1 LYKLKRKYEFF
12 GGNSMFCSKC
22 GAQLPDGAAFC
33 GSCGNPTGANAQQPK
48 QASGN
53 ALNGMPPIL
62 GNLLKRVIGFFTG
75 TRQEAVVLDS
85 VKDTTWSG
93 AILAGVGILVF
104 VLTQLVNASAPVRSY
119 WQLFGADFGDAFE
132 AASETTA
139 LGAAFLLSLLFAVV
153 YAGALVGMTFVMVKM
168 FKGNLSFLN
177 VVNIAAYASLPV
189 VAICIPNMLF
199 GLLWGVLPMILFAAA
214 MMASFYLI
222 YRTVS
227 EVCGAKN
234 GFVPYTVF
242 VVAMLLVVG
251 LGAYFIMSGT
261 LNVEELFRF

>member
-1 LYKLKRKYEFF
+1 
-12 GGNSMFCSKC
+12 MFCSKC

-93 AILAGVGILVF
+93 AILAGVGVLVF
-104 VLTQLVNASAPVRSY
+104 IFTQLLNAVHFLRSY
-119 WQLFGADFGDAFE
+119 LQVMGLDYGDAQKM
-132 AASETTA
+132 ASRNAEIWP
-139 LGAAFLLSLLFAVV
+139 AFWMSLLFAVV
-153 YAGALVGMTFVMVKM
+153 YAVVLVGGTFLMVKM
-168 FKGNLSFLN
+168 LKGNLSILN

-189 VAICIPNMLF
+189 IAISILNLVF
-199 GLLWGVLPMILFAAA
+199 GFIWGLLPMILFAAA
-214 MMASFYLI
+214 VACSLYLI
-222 YRTVS
+222 YRAVS
-227 EVCGAKN
+227 EACGAKN
-234 GFVPYTVF
+234 AFVPFALTSTLVM
-242 VVAMLLVVG
+242 VVLG
-251 LGAYFIMSGT
+251 WGAYAVFSAATGA
-261 LNVEELFRF
+261 

>member
-1 LYKLKRKYEFF
+1 
-12 GGNSMFCSKC
+12 MFCSKC

-93 AILAGVGILVF
+93 AILAGVGVLVF
-104 VLTQLVNASAPVRSY
+104 VLTQFVNASAPVRSY

-139 LGAAFLLSLLFAVV
+139 LGAA
-153 YAGALVGMTFVMVKM
+153 
-168 FKGNLSFLN
+168 
-177 VVNIAAYASLPV
+177 
-189 VAICIPNMLF
+189 
-199 GLLWGVLPMILFAAA
+199 
-214 MMASFYLI
+214 
-222 YRTVS
+222 
-227 EVCGAKN
+227 
-234 GFVPYTVF
+234 
-242 VVAMLLVVG
+242 
-251 LGAYFIMSGT
+251 
-261 LNVEELFRF
+261 

>member
-1 LYKLKRKYEFF
+1 
-12 GGNSMFCSKC
+12 MFCSKC

-104 VLTQLVNASAPVRSY
+104 VLTQLLNVVHLLRAFLQY
-119 WQLFGADFGDAFE
+119 TGGDYGEAQEVATEYFE
-132 AASETTA
+132 T
-139 LGAAFLLSLLFAVV
+139 GAAFGLSLLFAVV
-153 YAGALVGMTFVMVKM
+153 YAAALVGATFLMVKM
-168 FKGNLSFLN
+168 LKGNLSFLN

-189 VAICIPNMLF
+189 IAMPILNLVLGFIWGLLPMLF
-199 GLLWGVLPMILFAAA
+199 MAVA
-214 MMASFYLI
+214 MVASFYLI
-222 YRTVS
+222 YRAVS
-227 EVCGAKN
+227 ETCGAKN
-234 GFVPYTVF
+234 AFVPYTIF
-242 VVAMLLVVG
+242 TTIMLLVVF
-251 LGAYFIMSGT
+251 LGAYFIFDVS
-261 LNVEELFRF
+261 LEVF